1 MKSILLWHL
10 LSRCVIIVTICLVPI
25 TSYAFYPW
33 QNEGK
38 ELALRGFVRGT
49 GLAANN
55 PNDDF
60 LFEQDDVLSTGVLG
74 RLMLDIEWSRLSA
87 EMHVVQSVLGDEL
100 RTGGSRFASL
110 IDVERSD
117 GLHWRYGNGH
127 ADLVI
132 DRLNIQCESDD
143 FRLKLGRQPI
153 NLATTFYFTPNDFF
167 APFAAQAFFRTY
179 KPGVDAAHFD
189 WQWSEYSQLSLIAV
203 MDYESELGQPTGWR
217 TSPDWSETAYL
228 ARASTLTDNFEFG
241 LVAANVSGDDIVGF
255 YFQGE
260 IFHWFGLRGEGHLR
274 FADEANIDR
283 DAQFSVAMDKR
294 FQNTLTL
301 RLEHFYQRLG
311 ANDSDDYRLNVQAN
325 NDQFYLARNYTAVGA
340 SYEFTPLWFGDAVYL
355 FNHQDAS
362 KLLALY
368 STYSLS
374 DESEL
379 SVGVNITMGKQP
391 EFGRLKSEFGSF
403 PHSVT
408 MEYRVYF

>member
-1 MKSILLWHL
+1 MT
-10 LSRCVIIVTICLVPI
+10 SRL
-25 TSYAFYPW
+25 AFYLRSRFWLFIFVCSIPLSSQAFYQW
-33 QNEGK
+33 QGDDS
-38 ELALRGFVRGT
+38 ELELRGFFRGV

-55 PNDDF
+55 HNDGF
-60 LFEQDDVLSTGVLG
+60 LFEQDEVIGAGVFG
-74 RLMLDIEWSRLSA
+74 RLMLDIEWSKLSA
-87 EMHVVQSVLGDEL
+87 EMHVVQSYLGDEL

-117 GLHWRYGNGH
+117 GLHWRYEDGH

-132 DRLNIQCESDD
+132 DRLNVQYQSEH

-179 KPGVDAAHFD
+179 KPGVDAARFE
-189 WQWSEYSQLSLIAV
+189 WQWSDYSQLSLIAV
-203 MDYESELGQPTGWR
+203 MDYKSDLSQPTGWR

-241 LVAANVSGDDIVGF
+241 LVTATVSGVDIIGF
-255 YFQGE
+255 DFQGE
-260 IFHWFGLRGEGHLR
+260 IFDWFGLRGEGHLR
-274 FADEANIDR
+274 FADEAHIDR
-283 DAQFSVAMDKR
+283 DAQFSVAVDKR

-311 ANDSDDYRLNVQAN
+311 ANESDDYQLNVQADN
-325 NDQFYLARNYTAVGA
+325 QFYLARNYTAVGA
-340 SYEFTPLWFGDAVYL
+340 SYEFSPLWLGDAVYL

-379 SVGVNITMGKQP
+379 SLGVNIPMGKQP
-391 EFGRLKSEFGSF
+391 EFGRLKTEFGSF

-408 MEYRVYF
+408 MEFRVYF

>member
-132 DRLNIQCESDD
+132 DRLNIQ
-143 FRLKLGRQPI
+143 
-153 NLATTFYFTPNDFF
+153 Y
-167 APFAAQAFFRTY
+167 
-179 KPGVDAAHFD
+179 
-189 WQWSEYSQLSLIAV
+189 
-203 MDYESELGQPTGWR
+203 
-217 TSPDWSETAYL
+217 
-228 ARASTLTDNFEFG
+228 
-241 LVAANVSGDDIVGF
+241 
-255 YFQGE
+255 
-260 IFHWFGLRGEGHLR
+260 
-274 FADEANIDR
+274 
-283 DAQFSVAMDKR
+283 
-294 FQNTLTL
+294 
-301 RLEHFYQRLG
+301 
-311 ANDSDDYRLNVQAN
+311 
-325 NDQFYLARNYTAVGA
+325 
-340 SYEFTPLWFGDAVYL
+340 
-355 FNHQDAS
+355 
-362 KLLALY
+362 
-368 STYSLS
+368 
-374 DESEL
+374 
-379 SVGVNITMGKQP
+379 
-391 EFGRLKSEFGSF
+391 
-403 PHSVT
+403 
-408 MEYRVYF
+408 

>member
-1 MKSILLWHL
+1 MKSISLWHL
-10 LSRCVIIVTICLVPI
+10 LSRCVIIVTMCLLPI
-25 TSYAFYPW
+25 TSYAFYQW
-33 QNEGK
+33 QNEGT
-38 ELALRGFVRGT
+38 ELELRGFVRGI

-60 LFEQDDVLSTGVLG
+60 LFEQDEVLGAGVFG
-74 RLMLDIEWSRLSA
+74 RLMLDIEWSKLSA
-87 EMHVVQSVLGDEL
+87 EMHVVQSVLGDDL
-100 RTGGSRFASL
+100 RTSGSRFASL
-110 IDVERSD
+110 IDVQRSD

-132 DRLNIQCESDD
+132 DRLNIQYESDD

-179 KPGVDAAHFD
+179 KPGVDAARFD

-203 MDYESELGQPTGWR
+203 MDYESDFGQPTGWR

-241 LVAANVSGDDIVGF
+241 LVTASVSGDDIIGF
-255 YFQGE
+255 DFQGE
-260 IFHWFGLRGEGHLR
+260 IFDWFGLRGEGHLR

-311 ANDSDDYRLNVQAN
+311 ANDSDDYQLNVQAN
-325 NDQFYLARNYTAVGA
+325 NDQFYLARNYTAIGA
-340 SYEFTPLWFGDAVYL
+340 SFEFTPLWFGDVVYL

-379 SVGVNITMGKQP
+379 SVGVNIPMGEQP
-391 EFGRLKSEFGSF
+391 EFGRLKTEFGSF
-403 PHSVT
+403 PHSMTV
-408 MEYRVYF
+408 EYRIYF

>member
-1 MKSILLWHL
+1 MNATLIWHL
-10 LSRCVIIVTICLVPI
+10 FCQFLVLVTLCSTPI
-25 TSYAFYPW
+25 TSYAFYQW
-33 QNEGK
+33 QDDGTEI
-38 ELALRGFVRGT
+38 ELRGFARGI

-55 PNDDF
+55 PNDDV
-60 LFEQDDVLSTGVLG
+60 LFKDDEIIGGGAFG
-74 RLMLDIEWSRLSA
+74 RLMLDIELSKLSA

-117 GLHWRYGNGH
+117 GLHWRYGNGK

-132 DRLNIQCESDD
+132 DRLNVQYESDN

-179 KPGVDAAHFD
+179 KPGVDAARLD
-189 WQWSEYSQLSLIAV
+189 WQWSSYSQLSLITV
-203 MDYESELGQPTGWR
+203 IDYESDFGQPTRWL

-241 LVAANVSGDDIVGF
+241 LVAASVSGNDIIGF
-255 YFQGE
+255 DFQGE
-260 IFHWFGLRGEGHLR
+260 ILDWFGLRGEGHLR
-274 FADEANIDR
+274 FADEANIQR
-283 DAQFSVAMDKR
+283 DAQFSLAIDKR
-294 FQNTLTL
+294 WQNTLTL
-301 RLEHFYQRLG
+301 RLEHFYQRSG
-311 ANDSDDYRLNVQAN
+311 ANDSDDYQINPIVGN
-325 NDQFYLARNYTAVGA
+325 NQFYLARNYTALGA

-362 KLLALY
+362 KLLALH

-379 SVGVNITMGKQP
+379 SVGINIPIGKQP
-391 EFGRLKSEFGSF
+391 EFGQLKTEFGSF
-403 PHSVT
+403 PHSLT

>member
-1 MKSILLWHL
+1 MNATLLWHL
-10 LSRCVIIVTICLVPI
+10 FCQFLVLVTLCSAPI
-25 TSYAFYPW
+25 TSYAFYQW
-33 QNEGK
+33 QDEGT
-38 ELALRGFVRGT
+38 EIELRGFARGI

-55 PNDDF
+55 PNDDV
-60 LFEQDDVLSTGVLG
+60 LFEDDEIIGGGVFG
-74 RLMLDIEWSRLSA
+74 RLMLDIEWSKLSA

-117 GLHWRYGNGH
+117 GLHWRYGNGK

-132 DRLNIQCESDD
+132 DRLNVQYESHN
-143 FRLKLGRQPI
+143 FSLKLGRQPI

-179 KPGVDAAHFD
+179 KPGVDAARLD
-189 WQWSEYSQLSLIAV
+189 WQWSDYSQLSLITV
-203 MDYESELGQPTGWR
+203 MDYESDLGQPTRWR

-241 LVAANVSGDDIVGF
+241 LVAASVSGDDVMGF
-255 YFQGE
+255 DFQGE
-260 IFHWFGLRGEGHLR
+260 IFDWFGLRGEGHLR
-274 FADEANIDR
+274 FADEAKLDR
-283 DAQFSVAMDKR
+283 DAQFSLAIDKR
-294 FQNTLTL
+294 WQNTLTL
-301 RLEHFYQRLG
+301 RLEHFYQRSG
-311 ANDSDDYRLNVQAN
+311 ANDSDDYQINPIAGN
-325 NDQFYLARNYTAVGA
+325 NQFYLARNYTALGA

-379 SVGVNITMGKQP
+379 SVGINIPIGKQP
-391 EFGRLKSEFGSF
+391 EFGQLKTEFGSF
-403 PHSVT
+403 PHSLT
-408 MEYRVYF
+408 MEYRIYF